1 MGDGPSLLQLMLGR
15 LKCSTS
21 TTGEDLGV
29 VAREFLKYV
38 RDVQLDP
45 GGCN

>member
-15 LKCSTS
+15 LKSPTS

-38 RDVQLDP
+38 RDLQLDP
-45 GGCN
+45 GGL